1 MQKLFTWISRQFLYG
16 QIVNWA
22 KDRLSGILFT
32 AIVLFLIIYFH
43 NEYLKY
49 IEFKEKNSGNYIGIS
64 FLIKNT
70 LILIVTL
77 SYFYF
82 YKFLNKAKNSI
93 KKNEEKLN
101 QENKTETVKTN
112 TMKTNDQSEMVNN
125 LDTFLE
131 DDEINR

>member
-1 MQKLFTWISRQFLYG
+1 MIKWLSKQFIWG
-16 QIVNWA
+16 QIYHWA

-32 AIVLFLIIYFH
+32 AIILFLIIYFH

-70 LILIVTL
+70 LILTVTF

-82 YKFLNKAKNSI
+82 YKFLNKAKNLI
-93 KKNEEKLN
+93 KKKEEQLK
-101 QENKTETVKTN
+101 QTTN
-112 TMKTNDQSEMVNN
+112 TDIIKTVDNNEMVDN
-125 LDTFLE
+125 LDKFLE
-131 DDEINR
+131 DDEMNR

>member
-1 MQKLFTWISRQFLYG
+1 MFNVQF
-16 QIVNWA
+16 
-22 KDRLSGILFT
+22 
-32 AIVLFLIIYFH
+32 
-43 NEYLKY
+43 
-49 IEFKEKNSGNYIGIS
+49 YIGIS

>member
-1 MQKLFTWISRQFLYG
+1 MFKWFSKQFLYG
-16 QIVNWA
+16 QLYHWA
-22 KDRLSGILFT
+22 KERLSGILFT
-32 AIVLFLIIYFH
+32 IIILFLIIYLH

-70 LILIVTL
+70 LILIVTF

-82 YKFLNKAKNSI
+82 YKFLNKAKNVN
-93 KKNEEKLN
+93 KDKEE
-101 QENKTETVKTN
+101 QFTQTN
-112 TMKTNDQSEMVNN
+112 TENTIKSVDSNDMVDN

-131 DDEINR
+131 DDEINRWARFII

>member
-1 MQKLFTWISRQFLYG
+1 MFKWFSKQFLYG
-16 QIVNWA
+16 QLYHWA
-22 KDRLSGILFT
+22 KERLSGILFT
-32 AIVLFLIIYFH
+32 IIILFLIIYLH

-70 LILIVTL
+70 LILIVTF

-82 YKFLNKAKNSI
+82 YKFLNKAKNVN
-93 KKNEEKLN
+93 KDKEE
-101 QENKTETVKTN
+101 QFTQTN
-112 TMKTNDQSEMVNN
+112 TENTIKGVDSNDMVDN

>member
-1 MQKLFTWISRQFLYG
+1 MIKWLSKQFIWG
-16 QIVNWA
+16 QIYHWA

-32 AIVLFLIIYFH
+32 AIILFLIIYFH

-70 LILIVTL
+70 LILIVTF

-82 YKFLNKAKNSI
+82 YKFLNKAKNVN
-93 KKNEEKLN
+93 KDKEE
-101 QENKTETVKTN
+101 QFTQTN
-112 TMKTNDQSEMVNN
+112 TENTIKSVDSNDMVDN

-131 DDEINR
+131 D

>member
-1 MQKLFTWISRQFLYG
+1 MIKWLTKQFIWG
-16 QIVNWA
+16 QIYHWA

-32 AIVLFLIIYFH
+32 AIILFLIIYFH

-70 LILIVTL
+70 LILIVTF

-82 YKFLNKAKNSI
+82 YKFLNKAKDLITKKEEQFELKSNNDII
-93 KKNEEKLN
+93 KPTDNN
-101 QENKTETVKTN
+101 
-112 TMKTNDQSEMVNN
+112 EMVDN
-125 LDTFLE
+125 LDRFLE
-131 DDEINR
+131 DDELNR

>member
-1 MQKLFTWISRQFLYG
+1 MIKWLSKQFIWG
-16 QIVNWA
+16 QIYHWA

-32 AIVLFLIIYFH
+32 AIILFLIIYFH

-70 LILIVTL
+70 LILIVTF

-82 YKFLNKAKNSI
+82 YKFLNKAKDLITKKEEQFELKSNNDII
-93 KKNEEKLN
+93 KPTDNN
-101 QENKTETVKTN
+101 
-112 TMKTNDQSEMVNN
+112 EMVDN
-125 LDTFLE
+125 LDRFLE
-131 DDEINR
+131 DDELNR

>member
-1 MQKLFTWISRQFLYG
+1 MFKWFSKQFLYG
-16 QIVNWA
+16 QLYHWA
-22 KDRLSGILFT
+22 KERLSGILFT
-32 AIVLFLIIYFH
+32 IIILFLIIYLH

-70 LILIVTL
+70 LILIVTF

-82 YKFLNKAKNSI
+82 YKFLNKAKNVN
-93 KKNEEKLN
+93 KDKEEQFTL
-101 QENKTETVKTN
+101 TN
-112 TMKTNDQSEMVNN
+112 TENTIKSVDSNDMVDN

>member
-1 MQKLFTWISRQFLYG
+1 MIKWLSKQFIWG
-16 QIVNWA
+16 QIYHWA

-32 AIVLFLIIYFH
+32 AIILFLIIYFH

-49 IEFKEKNSGNYIGIS
+49 IEFKEKNTGNYIGIS

-70 LILIVTL
+70 LILIVTF

-82 YKFLNKAKNSI
+82 YKFLIKAKNVN
-93 KKNEEKLN
+93 KDKEE
-101 QENKTETVKTN
+101 QFTQTN
-112 TMKTNDQSEMVNN
+112 TENTIKSVDSNDMVDN

>member
-1 MQKLFTWISRQFLYG
+1 MIKWLSKQFIWG
-16 QIVNWA
+16 QIYHWA

-32 AIVLFLIIYFH
+32 AIILFLIIYFH

-70 LILIVTL
+70 LILIVTF

-82 YKFLNKAKNSI
+82 YKFLNKAKDLITKKEEQFELKSNNDII
-93 KKNEEKLN
+93 KPTDNN
-101 QENKTETVKTN
+101 Q
-112 TMKTNDQSEMVNN
+112 MVDN
-125 LDTFLE
+125 LDRFLE
-131 DDEINR
+131 DDELNR